1 MPREKGAI
9 DPNLPNKLTML
20 RIVMI
25 PFFVLLYELQ
35 SLGNNYFW
43 ALLVFALASL
53 TDLFDGKIARKY
65 NLISDFGKLM
75 DPLAD
80 KVLVTAAMV
89 CFVGDPQG
97 LTPSWVVIAILA
109 REFLVT
115 SLRLL
120 AASKGVV
127 LAADKWGKYK
137 TATTMVWICYHLLL
151 LSCSYNSLFGDLNIG
166 YHNGGVVLYIHLA
179 LMGLSLFFTWFS
191 GINYLVKNKHMFRN

>member
-1 MPREKGAI
+1 MSKERSI

-20 RIVMI
+20 QIIMI
-25 PFFVLLYELQ
+25 PLFVLLYEWQ
-35 SLGNNYFW
+35 SLGLHYLW
-43 ALLVFALASL
+43 AFIVFALASI

-89 CFVGDPQG
+89 CFVGDAAA
-97 LTPSWVVIAILA
+97 LTPSWVVIVILA

-120 AASKGVV
+120 AAAKGVV

-137 TATTMVWICYHLLL
+137 TATTMVWICWNLLILEFGL
-151 LSCSYNSLFGDLNIG
+151 LGAV
-166 YHNGGVVLYIHLA
+166 GVYLHYG
-179 LMGLSLFFTWFS
+179 LMFLSLFFTVYS
-191 GINYLVKNKHMFRN
+191 GLNYVVKNKTMFGK

>member
-1 MPREKGAI
+1 MSKERSIA
-9 DPNLPNKLTML
+9 PNLPNKLTML
-20 RIVMI
+20 RIIMI
-25 PFFVLLYELQ
+25 PLFVLLYEWQ
-35 SLGNNYFW
+35 SLGLHYLW
-43 ALLVFALASL
+43 AFIVFALASI

-89 CFVGDPQG
+89 CFVGDAAA
-97 LTPSWVVIAILA
+97 LTPSWVVIVILA

-120 AASKGVV
+120 AAAKGVV

-137 TATTMVWICYHLLL
+137 TATTMVWICWNLLILEFGL
-151 LSCSYNSLFGDLNIG
+151 LGAV
-166 YHNGGVVLYIHLA
+166 GVYLHYG
-179 LMGLSLFFTWFS
+179 LMFLSLFFTVYS
-191 GINYLVKNKHMFRN
+191 GLNYVVKNKSMFGK

>member
-1 MPREKGAI
+1 MSKERSI

-20 RIVMI
+20 RIIMI
-25 PFFVLLYELQ
+25 PLFVLLYEWQ
-35 SLGNNYFW
+35 SLGLHYLW
-43 ALLVFALASL
+43 AFIVFALASI

-89 CFVGDPQG
+89 CFVGDAAA
-97 LTPSWVVIAILA
+97 LTPSWVVIVILA

-120 AASKGVV
+120 AAAKGVV

-137 TATTMVWICYHLLL
+137 TATTMVWICWNLLILEFGL
-151 LSCSYNSLFGDLNIG
+151 LGAV
-166 YHNGGVVLYIHLA
+166 GVYLHYG
-179 LMGLSLFFTWFS
+179 LMFLSLFFTVYS
-191 GINYLVKNKHMFRN
+191 GLNYVGKNKTMFGK

>member
-1 MPREKGAI
+1 
-9 DPNLPNKLTML
+9 
-20 RIVMI
+20 MI
-25 PFFVLLYELQ
+25 PLFVLLYEWQ
-35 SLGNNYFW
+35 SLGLHYLW
-43 ALLVFALASL
+43 AFIVFALASI

-89 CFVGDPQG
+89 CFVGDAAA
-97 LTPSWVVIAILA
+97 LTPSWVVIVILA

-120 AASKGVV
+120 AAAKGVV

-137 TATTMVWICYHLLL
+137 TATTMVWICWNLLILEFGL
-151 LSCSYNSLFGDLNIG
+151 LGAV
-166 YHNGGVVLYIHLA
+166 GVYLHYG
-179 LMGLSLFFTWFS
+179 LMFLSLFFTVYS
-191 GINYLVKNKHMFRN
+191 GLNYVVKNKSMFGK

>member
-1 MPREKGAI
+1 MSKERSI

-20 RIVMI
+20 RIIMI
-25 PFFVLLYELQ
+25 PLFVLLYEWQ
-35 SLGNNYFW
+35 SLGLHYLW
-43 ALLVFALASL
+43 AFIVFALASI

-89 CFVGDPQG
+89 CFVGDAAA
-97 LTPSWVVIAILA
+97 LTPSWVVIVILA

-120 AASKGVV
+120 AAAKGVV

-137 TATTMVWICYHLLL
+137 TATTMVWICWNLLILEFGL
-151 LSCSYNSLFGDLNIG
+151 LGAV
-166 YHNGGVVLYIHLA
+166 GVYLHYG
-179 LMGLSLFFTWFS
+179 LMFLSLFFTVYS
-191 GINYLVKNKHMFRN
+191 GLNYVVKNKTMFGK